1 VSPTSAP
8 FVAAAQPA
16 PFVHVPLPVNQ
27 VQKYFLLFFPE
38 LSRLT
43 YFAQPV
49 SAPKSVPADMNPVD
63 LLQQQLALQ
72 RQLETLQQEGR
83 NQMVSLQKSLVGDS
97 IQQPQPIPSALQ
109 QQLEFLQKK
118 EQQNQQQSSLQRQ
131 DLSKSQSGS
140 VGNSQVGP
148 GSVRSEPSAMK
159 NSGQQQQPVLPIKLF
174 GVGIFF
180 ATDASG
186 GQVVRSFV
194 PGGPAERSGQVSI
207 GDVIVSVDNTDVYG
221 LPLAT
226 LAKYLLGPRGSTISM
241 GFCKPHDKTVR
252 KSFLFARSSFTF
264 ILYRQGRINR
274 VLITRG
280 ASEEDRKLQQQH
292 QQSRA
297 VQVRVALI
305 ILASCGIFGDATVH
319 FFSSRVRMPM

>member
-1 VSPTSAP
+1 
-8 FVAAAQPA
+8 
-16 PFVHVPLPVNQ
+16 
-27 VQKYFLLFFPE
+27 
-38 LSRLT
+38 
-43 YFAQPV
+43 
-49 SAPKSVPADMNPVD
+49 
-63 LLQQQLALQ
+63 
-72 RQLETLQQEGR
+72 
-83 NQMVSLQKSLVGDS
+83 MVSLQKSLVGGDL

-118 EQQNQQQSSLQRQ
+118 EQQNQQQNQQQASLQRQ
-131 DLSKSQSGS
+131 DLNRSGS
-140 VGNSQVGP
+140 GGNSQIGP

-252 KSFLFARSSFTF
+252 NSFVCAFMRTF
-264 ILYRQGRINR
+264 ILFCQGRINR

-280 ASEEDRKLQQQH
+280 ASEEDRKLQQQQQQQQ

-297 VQVRVALI
+297 VQVRVAPAFCRL
-305 ILASCGIFGDATVH
+305 FGDARVH
-319 FFSSRVRMPM
+319 FFSSRVLM

>member
-1 VSPTSAP
+1 MLLQRVSPTSAP
-8 FVAAAQPA
+8 FVAAAPPA

-27 VQKYFLLFFPE
+27 VHKSLLLFFPE
-38 LSRLT
+38 LSHLIH
-43 YFAQPV
+43 FAQPV
-49 SAPKSVPADMNPVD
+49 SVPKSVPADMTPVD

-72 RQLETLQQEGR
+72 RQLESLQQEGR

-131 DLSKSQSGS
+131 DVNRTGS
-140 VGNSQVGP
+140 AGNSQVGP

-252 KSFLFARSSFTF
+252 NAFVCAF
-264 ILYRQGRINR
+264 I
-274 VLITRG
+274 V
-280 ASEEDRKLQQQH
+280 H
-292 QQSRA
+292 
-297 VQVRVALI
+297 
-305 ILASCGIFGDATVH
+305 VH
-319 FFSSRVRMPM
+319 FLLPGSHQSGVDNSRR